1 MTNYQILHNT
11 QWITKDLPLDILE
24 KIAVSIDS
32 GKDCEIIRSGYFK
45 KVLKYTHNQAS
56 FYIKQY
62 TTRHFRDA
70 IKSLFSLS
78 KARKEWNKSHELLKN
93 HMLTAEPVAVG
104 EKRHFGILKDCYI
117 ISKAIPNTLSVKEL
131 LLAIQQSPSGYNP
144 SQKNLLVK
152 NLIFY
157 VKTMHDCGI
166 FHGEL
171 HAENILVNP
180 NDATVFYLLD
190 LGRTQF
196 TKKLPLSWRIQELSR
211 LAYSISDTC
220 TNEEIKEL
228 ITYYTNQ
235 PTESKDREIF
245 HKTVFKEVS
254 SIKRRLWHSRAK
266 KCFKNNNI
274 FTCTTHGNYKIHT
287 RNEWE
292 VNKLID
298 LIRNHNF
305 SVKENFPGA
314 LKISAKIAITR
325 LPASH
330 ETTESVCIK
339 EYKYPSSFK
348 RFLYSFCNSPARK
361 AWFAAHGLIA
371 LNVKTPKPIA
381 LLEEK
386 RFGILRRSF
395 IVTEDITT
403 SLPCNKYIS
412 EMFHNPYDKTASG
425 KKRIFLSCLAAS
437 FRQLHDSGIYHRD
450 LKANNIMIM
459 ELRDTRDNSSPPPL
473 TPPTRGR
480 GNTFP
485 PPRWGRVGGGAE
497 LLHTWDFFYLDLD
510 RVCFDKKITLTK
522 KIKNLSQLNSSLS
535 NCITYTD
542 RLRFY
547 RAYAGV
553 ESLDSENKRI
563 LQTII
568 QLSLHRKHV
577 WNPKI
582 HIPQVSQIN

>member
-1 MTNYQILHNT
+1 
-11 QWITKDLPLDILE
+11 
-24 KIAVSIDS
+24 
-32 GKDCEIIRSGYFK
+32 
-45 KVLKYTHNQAS
+45 
-56 FYIKQY
+56 
-62 TTRHFRDA
+62 
-70 IKSLFSLS
+70 
-78 KARKEWNKSHELLKN
+78 
-93 HMLTAEPVAVG
+93 
-104 EKRHFGILKDCYI
+104 
-117 ISKAIPNTLSVKEL
+117 VKEL

-152 NLIFY
+152 NLISY

-180 NDATVFYLLD
+180 NNTTIFYLLD
-190 LGRTQF
+190 LGRAQF

-211 LAYSISDTC
+211 LAYSIIDTC

-228 ITYYTNQ
+228 ITNYTNQ
-235 PTESKDREIF
+235 LSKSKDREIF
-245 HKTVFKEVS
+245 HKAVFKEVS
-254 SIKRRLWHSRAK
+254 GIKRRLWNSRAR
-266 KCFKNNNI
+266 KCFKNNNV
-274 FTCTTHGNYKIHT
+274 FKCTTHGNYKIHT

-305 SVKENFPGA
+305 SVKENLPGA

-348 RFLYSFCNSPARK
+348 RFLYSFCNSPARR

-381 LLEEK
+381 LIEEK
-386 RFGILRRSF
+386 RFGILRKSF
-395 IVTEDITT
+395 IITEDITA

-412 EMFHNPYDKTASG
+412 ETFHNPYDKTASG

-459 ELRDTRDNSSPPPL
+459 ELPDTWN
-473 TPPTRGR
+473 
-480 GNTFP
+480 
-485 PPRWGRVGGGAE
+485 
-497 LLHTWDFFYLDLD
+497 FFYLDLD
-510 RVCFDKKITLTK
+510 RVCFDKTITLKK
-522 KIKNLSQLNSSLS
+522 KIKNLSQLNASLP

-547 RAYAGV
+547 RAYTGV
-553 ESLDSENKRI
+553 ESLHSENKRI
-563 LQTII
+563 LQAII

-582 HIPQVSQIN
+582 QIPQVSQIN

>member
-11 QWITKDLPLDILE
+11 RWITKDIPLDILE

-70 IKSLFSLS
+70 IKSVFSLS

-152 NLIFY
+152 NLISY

-180 NDATVFYLLD
+180 DNTTVFYLLD

-211 LAYSISDTC
+211 LAYSIIDTC

-228 ITYYTNQ
+228 ITNYTNQ
-235 PTESKDREIF
+235 LSKSKDREIF
-245 HKTVFKEVS
+245 HKAVFKEVS
-254 SIKRRLWHSRAK
+254 GIKRRLWNSRTK
-266 KCFKNNNI
+266 KCLKDNNVFKL
-274 FTCTTHGNYKIHT
+274 TTHNNYAINM
-287 RNEWE
+287 RNEWN
-292 VNKLID
+292 VNTLLALID
-298 LIRNHNF
+298 KHTL
-305 SVKENFPGA
+305 S
-314 LKISAKIAITR
+314 LKKRLDTIIKVSPKIGITR
-325 LPASH
+325 VSVSN
-330 ETTESVCIK
+330 ESIKSVCIK
-339 EYKYPSSFK
+339 EYRYPTLLK
-348 RFLYSFCNSPARK
+348 RFLFFLCGSPARK
-361 AWFAAHGLIA
+361 AWLAAHGLIA
-371 LNVKTPKPIA
+371 LNLRTPKPIA
-381 LLEEK
+381 LFEEK
-386 RFGILRRSF
+386 KFARIEKSF
-395 IVTEDITT
+395 IIMEDI
-403 SLPCNKYIS
+403 SACLPCNKYVS
-412 EMFHNPYDKTASG
+412 ERFRNPCDAITFRR
-425 KKRIFLSCLAAS
+425 KKRFISYLAHS
-437 FRQLHDSGIYHRD
+437 FRQLHDSNVYHAD

-459 ELRDTRDNSSPPPL
+459 ELPDTWN
-473 TPPTRGR
+473 
-480 GNTFP
+480 
-485 PPRWGRVGGGAE
+485 
-497 LLHTWDFFYLDLD
+497 FFYLDLD
-510 RVCFDKKITLTK
+510 RVCFDKTITLKK
-522 KIKNLSQLNSSLS
+522 KIKNLSQLNASLP

-547 RAYAGV
+547 RAYTGV

-563 LQTII
+563 LQAII

-582 HIPQVSQIN
+582 QIPQVSQIN

>member
-11 QWITKDLPLDILE
+11 RWITKDIPLDLLE
-24 KIAVSIDS
+24 KIAVFIDS
-32 GKDCEIIRSGYFK
+32 GEDCEIIRSGYFK

-62 TTRHFRDA
+62 TTGHFREA
-70 IKSLFSLS
+70 IKSVFSLS

-104 EKRHFGILKDCYI
+104 EKRRFGILKDCYI
-117 ISKAIPNTLSVKEL
+117 ISKAIPQTLSVKEL

-144 SQKNLLVK
+144 SQKNLLMK
-152 NLIFY
+152 NLISY

-180 NDATVFYLLD
+180 DNTTVFYLLD
-190 LGRTQF
+190 LGRAQF
-196 TKKLPLSWRIQELSR
+196 RKKLPLSWRIQELSR
-211 LAYSISDTC
+211 LAYSIIDTC

-228 ITYYTNQ
+228 ITNYTNQ
-235 PTESKDREIF
+235 PSESKDREGF
-245 HKTVFKEVS
+245 HKAVFKEIS
-254 SIKRRLWHSRAK
+254 GIKRRLWHSRAR
-266 KCFKNNNI
+266 KCFKNNNV
-274 FTCTTHGNYKIHT
+274 FKRTTHGKYKIHT

-305 SVKENFPGA
+305 SVKGNLPGT

-348 RFLYSFCNSPARK
+348 RFLYSFCNSPARR

-386 RFGILRRSF
+386 RFGILRKSF
-395 IVTEDITT
+395 IIMDDI
-403 SLPCNKYIS
+403 SNYSPCNKYVAEKFKNPHNKINCRMKNSFIS
-412 EMFHNPYDKTASG
+412 H
-425 KKRIFLSCLAAS
+425 LALS
-437 FRQLHDSGIYHRD
+437 FRQLHDCGIYHAD
-450 LKANNIMIM
+450 LKANNIIIM
-459 ELRDTRDNSSPPPL
+459 ELQGSWH
-473 TPPTRGR
+473 
-480 GNTFP
+480 FY
-485 PPRWGRVGGGAE
+485 
-497 LLHTWDFFYLDLD
+497 YLDLD
-510 RVCFDKKITLTK
+510 RVRFNKKITSREMV
-522 KIKNLSQLNSSLS
+522 KNLSQLNASIP
-535 NCITYTD
+535 NCITSVD

-547 RAYAGV
+547 HMYSGTKNINT
-553 ESLDSENKRI
+553 ENKQI
-563 LQTII
+563 LKAII
-568 QLSLHRKHV
+568 QLSMQRKHIWV
-577 WNPKI
+577 LKT
-582 HIPQVSQIN
+582 QAFK

>member
-11 QWITKDLPLDILE
+11 RWITKDVPLDVLE

-32 GKDCEIIRSGYFK
+32 GKDCEVIRSGYFK

-62 TTRHFRDA
+62 TTRHLRDA
-70 IKSLFSLS
+70 IKSVFSIS
-78 KARKEWNKSHELLKN
+78 KARKEWNKSHELLRN
-93 HMLTAEPVAVG
+93 HLLTAEPVAVG
-104 EKRHFGILKDCYI
+104 EKRHFGILKDCCI
-117 ISKAIPNTLSVKEL
+117 ISKAIPHTQSVKEL

-144 SQKNLLVK
+144 SQKNLLMK
-152 NLIFY
+152 NLISY
-157 VKTMHDCGI
+157 VRTMHDCGI

-180 NDATVFYLLD
+180 DDTAVFYLLD

-196 TKKLPLSWRIQELSR
+196 TKELPLSRRIQELSR
-211 LAYSISDTC
+211 LAYSIIDAC

-228 ITYYTNQ
+228 ITNYTNQ
-235 PTESKDREIF
+235 PPESKDREIF
-245 HKTVFKEVS
+245 HKAVFKEIS
-254 SIKRRLWHSRAK
+254 GIKRRLWHSRSR
-266 KCFKNNNI
+266 KCLKNNNV
-274 FTCTTHGNYKIHT
+274 FKCTTHGNYKIHT

-292 VNKLID
+292 VNKLTD
-298 LIRNHNF
+298 LIKNHNF
-305 SVKENFPGA
+305 SVKENLPGT

-330 ETTESVCIK
+330 GTTESACIK

-348 RFLYSFCNSPARK
+348 RFLYSFCNSPARR

-381 LLEEK
+381 LIEEK
-386 RFGILRRSF
+386 RFGILRKSF
-395 IVTEDITT
+395 IVTEDITA

-412 EMFHNPYDKTASG
+412 ETFHNPYDKAASR

-450 LKANNIMIM
+450 LKANNIIIK
-459 ELRDTRDNSSPPPL
+459 ELPDTWN
-473 TPPTRGR
+473 
-480 GNTFP
+480 
-485 PPRWGRVGGGAE
+485 
-497 LLHTWDFFYLDLD
+497 FFYLDLD
-510 RVCFDKKITLTK
+510 RVCFDKTITLKK
-522 KIKNLSQLNSSLS
+522 KIKNLSQLNASLP

-547 RAYAGV
+547 LSYTGT

-563 LQTII
+563 LQAII